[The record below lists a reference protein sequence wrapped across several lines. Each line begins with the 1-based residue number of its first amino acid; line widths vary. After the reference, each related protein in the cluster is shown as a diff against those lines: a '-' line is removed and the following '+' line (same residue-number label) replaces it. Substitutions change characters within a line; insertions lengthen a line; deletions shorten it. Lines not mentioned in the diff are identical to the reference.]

1 MTITKLPHQ
10 TEKDFQAQVVE
21 LAQDMGWL
29 VYHPYDSR
37 NSQKGYPD
45 LTMVRKERVIWAEL
59 KSEYGTVTSVQQ
71 KWLNALPRGQV
82 FVWRPS
88 DWDTIVEALRRAD

>member
-1 MTITKLPHQ
+1 MTMPKLPPQ

-21 LAQDMGWL
+21 MAQDMGWL

-59 KSEYGTVTSVQQ
+59 KSEYGAVTAEQRL
-71 KWLNALPRGQV
+71 WLDALPTGQV

-88 DWDTIVEALRRAD
+88 DWDTIVETLRRAD

>member
-21 LAQDMGWL
+21 LAEVMGWL

-37 NSQKGYPD
+37 NSEKGYPD

-59 KSEYGTVTSVQQ
+59 KSNYGTVTGVQRL
-71 KWLNALPRGQV
+71 WLRALPMGQA
-82 FVWRPS
+82 FLWRPS
-88 DWDTIVEALRRAD
+88 DWDIIVETLRRAD

>member
-1 MTITKLPHQ
+1 MPKLPFQ

-21 LAQDMGWL
+21 MAQDMGWL

-37 NSQKGYPD
+37 HSQKGYPD

-59 KSEYGTVTSVQQ
+59 KSEYGTVTGVQRL
-71 KWLNALPRGQV
+71 WLKALPMGQV
-82 FVWRPS
+82 FVWRPK
-88 DWDTIVEALRRAD
+88 DWDTIVEALRRED